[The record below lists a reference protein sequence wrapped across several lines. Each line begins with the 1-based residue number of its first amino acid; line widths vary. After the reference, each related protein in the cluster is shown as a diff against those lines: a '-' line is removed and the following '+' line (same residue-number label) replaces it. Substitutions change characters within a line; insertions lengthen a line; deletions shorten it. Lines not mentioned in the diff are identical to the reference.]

1 MHQCTCASDDEA
13 PSHTKGPSCTTPRV
27 PHNLVRHNAARN
39 ASNQESHWR
48 HRSIQRTKA
57 RLSGAHSDNYVANT
71 SGVNL
76 VFYAITVKENAVVFN
91 SRVGACIIR
100 IRWIRVARLSS
111 ALACI
116 NRRCKMKE
124 KRGKV
129 QRLQKIL
136 VHHL

>member
-1 MHQCTCASDDEA
+1 MQRETRATRKVIGVIDQS
-13 PSHTKGPSCTTPRV
+13 
-27 PHNLVRHNAARN
+27 NA
-39 ASNQESHWR
+39 QKHD
-48 HRSIQRTKA
+48 
-57 RLSGAHSDNYVANT
+57 SGAHSDNYVANT

-76 VFYAITVKENAVVFN
+76 VFYAITAKENAVVFN